1 MNEESV
7 QVKSIQAEQ
16 PAAERR
22 AARARTILDYLKTV
36 LVTLLVALTLKSFV
50 VEAFRIPSSSMEGTL
65 LVGDFLLVN
74 KLAYG
79 IRTPRFIPLTN
90 LTITTFYAPVFRS
103 VKWGNVVVFEF
114 PAALDALDHDEPV
127 NYIKRCIGLPGDV
140 VEIQRGQLF
149 VNGEPMGLPKHAHQ
163 GDPNASHHPSRLFP
177 WGVGFTENQYGP
189 LTVPKEGD
197 EIEITE
203 ANFSMWRSL
212 IMREG
217 HKAEFDQRGGIMI
230 DGKPA
235 QHYRVQQNYYFV
247 MGDNRENSLDSRYWG
262 FVPEKNLIGE
272 ALVVYWSWDPD
283 VAVSDLWDKLK
294 SIRWDRIGT
303 LIR

>member
-7 QVKSIQAEQ
+7 QVESIHAE
-16 PAAERR
+16 PSTVASRG
-22 AARARTILDYLKTV
+22 ARARTILDYLKTV

-50 VEAFRIPSSSMEGTL
+50 VEAFRIPSSSMEETL

-90 LTITTFYAPVFRS
+90 LTITTFYAPVFKS
-103 VKWGNVVVFEF
+103 VKRGDVVVFEF
-114 PAALDALDHDEPV
+114 PGSFDALDHDEPV

-140 VEIQRGQLF
+140 VVIDQGRVF
-149 VNGEPMGLPKHAHQ
+149 VNGEPMGLTKHARQ
-163 GDPNASHHPSRLFP
+163 SDPHAAHHRSRLFP
-177 WGVGFTENQYGP
+177 WGAGFTEYQYGP

-217 HKAEFDQRGGIMI
+217 HKAELDQRNGILI
-230 DGKPA
+230 DGMPVPR
-235 QHYRVQQNYYFV
+235 YRVQQNYYFV

-283 VAVSDLWDKLK
+283 VAVSDLWDKLN
-294 SIRWDRIGT
+294 SIRWERIGT
-303 LIR
+303 IIR